1 MPAPPNPAARRTR
14 PAAVLA
20 SLVAKAV
27 PSELLVVGAL
37 STPAEDLAGDVVL
50 PSGLDFRPHARTCE
64 IDLEHARGAT
74 GTAAVAWAR
83 KSLSRPGDYS
93 TAWSTVDYAGRPTRL
108 PFGHAYFDQSDP
120 LQSQVFDLYAAGAL
134 TGFSLEFVPLE
145 CKSRGFRSPLEDRD
159 AMEFTR
165 ASVVRYTCCAVP
177 VCPDALVLADGVV
190 RKSTAAPQVPPAL
203 CTILSSGRV
212 GAEQL
217 LPVIAKSLGHYLP
230 AKQYHRVTEAKAMNE
245 TETAY
250 DAANPNP
257 EAAAEVAAPA
267 DEAPAQGG
275 IAALYAKA
283 QALLDACDQN
293 ECDMESS
300 DSPDLRKFAAKIRDK
315 IASIAEEVKAM
326 ADKHDAKLNGTG
338 DAPEESDAG
347 DEPDAEPDMDT
358 DDEGVLKAVRPP
370 YRAVLKA
377 VRGKRFTLAEVLKGK
392 ASPAA
397 LTPEAQKALDRI
409 ARKLDRVERKTNWL

>member
-177 VCPDALVLADGVV
+177 VCPDAVVVEGGVV
-190 RKSTAAPQVPPAL
+190 RKATTAPTQVPPAL

-217 LPVIAKSLGHYLP
+217 HPVIRKALAHHLP
-230 AKQYHRVTEAKAMNE
+230 AKQYHRTVEAKAMDE
-245 TETAY
+245 DTVY

-257 EAAAEVAAPA
+257 
-267 DEAPAQGG
+267 
-275 IAALYAKA
+275 
-283 QALLDACDQN
+283 
-293 ECDMESS
+293 
-300 DSPDLRKFAAKIRDK
+300 
-315 IASIAEEVKAM
+315 
-326 ADKHDAKLNGTG
+326 
-338 DAPEESDAG
+338 DAPEAGDAGGSATPTAQAAYDAGQMLSDACAQIEDALGKCEHVAGKKKLMSLCDQLKKFGEKAVAIG
-347 DEPDAEPDMDT
+347 DQVAADVGGSGDMDEDDEEPDVPAEDMEPDDA
-358 DDEGVLKAVRPP
+358 DGGVLKAFAKPVRKA
-370 YRAVLKA
+370 YRPRL
-377 VRGKRFTLAEVLKGK
+377 KRFTLAEVKKGIQ
-392 ASPAA
+392 SPDPAA
-397 LTPEAQKALDRI
+397 EA
-409 ARKLDRVERKTNWL
+409 ARKENQRLRRKFAELHARNG